1 MRHSRADPADDVL
14 WRFALRLEAHAGREQ
29 APVDAHPAGAAHLH
43 PGGGAGGVPDPAVLN
58 NPVLPFL
65 LLFMGMTVRFAED
78 PKDLIR
84 GKERA

>member
-1 MRHSRADPADDVL
+1 MAELVECLTLLS
-14 WRFALRLEAHAGREQ
+14 F
-29 APVDAHPAGAAHLH
+29 
-43 PGGGAGGVPDPAVLN
+43 N

>member
-1 MRHSRADPADDVL
+1 MAAFVPVL
-14 WRFALRLEAHAGREQ
+14 LVGLGLDAL
-29 APVDAHPAGAAHLH
+29 
-43 PGGGAGGVPDPAVLN
+43 AVLTDGPLWMRILPVLPICILVAELVECLTLLSFN